1 MYLALVL
8 LGLVPSFA
16 WLVFYLQEDIH
27 PEPRRLIFFTFL
39 AGAAVTLVAFAA
51 QIAFK
56 AGAEFLAVPSRSPAA
71 LFGLAAIEELFKF
84 GAAYFVVARS
94 RAFDEPIDAMI
105 YLIVAALGF
114 AAVENIGALDMTRDT
129 FLAESA
135 SDIVSASAGAPQ
147 GVALAS
153 RIFETTTLR
162 FIGATLLH
170 ALSSAIVGFY
180 WAKGILRGRTPQFL
194 VAGILIATGLHTIFN
209 YFILRFEDVIYATLF
224 LVVIAFFVLNDF
236 EKLKRAASATNNQ
249 LTNN

>member
-8 LGLVPSFA
+8 LGLLPSFA
-16 WLVFYLQEDIH
+16 WLAFYLEEDLH
-27 PEPRRLIFFTFL
+27 PEPRRLIFLTFL
-39 AGAAVTLVAFAA
+39 AGAAVTIVVFAVQLA
-51 QIAFK
+51 LN
-56 AGAEFLAVPSRSPAA
+56 AGVEFLEFSSRGLAA

-94 RAFDEPIDAMI
+94 RAFDEPVDAMI

-114 AAVENIGALDMTRDT
+114 AAVENIGALDTTVDAFRSANGDT
-129 FLAESA
+129 
-135 SDIVSASAGAPQ
+135 
-147 GVALAS
+147 GVALTS

-180 WAKGILRGRTPQFL
+180 WAKGILRGRSAWFL
-194 VAGILIATGLHTIFN
+194 VAGILIATGLHALFN
-209 YFILRFEDVIYATLF
+209 YFILRFEEVIYATLF

-236 EKLKRAASATNNQ
+236 EKLKARAQAK
-249 LTNN
+249 

>member
-1 MYLALVL
+1 MYSALVL
-8 LGLVPSFA
+8 LGLLPSFA
-16 WLVFYLQEDIH
+16 WLAFYLQEDLH

-39 AGAAVTLVAFAA
+39 AGAAVTLVVFALQLA
-51 QIAFK
+51 WNS
-56 AGAEFLAVPSRSPAA
+56 GAELLGFSSRGLAA

-94 RAFDEPIDAMI
+94 RAFDEPVDAMI

-114 AAVENIGALDMTRDT
+114 AAVENIGALDTTVDAFR
-129 FLAESA
+129 SA
-135 SDIVSASAGAPQ
+135 NDGTGAAQ
-147 GVALAS
+147 GVALVS

-180 WAKGILRGRTPQFL
+180 WAKGILRGRSARFL
-194 VAGILIATGLHTIFN
+194 LAGILIATGLHALFN
-209 YFILRFEDVIYATLF
+209 YFILRFDEVIYATLF

-236 EKLKRAASATNNQ
+236 EKLKATARGEAAPKTG
-249 LTNN
+249 